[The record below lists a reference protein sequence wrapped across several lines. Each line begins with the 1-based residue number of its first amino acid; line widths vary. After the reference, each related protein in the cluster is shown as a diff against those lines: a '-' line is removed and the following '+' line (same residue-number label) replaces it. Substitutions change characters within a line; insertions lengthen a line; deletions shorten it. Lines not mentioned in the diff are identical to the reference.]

1 MKEKESELV
10 CDCDL
15 CKWEN
20 LLKNAGPSENRDKGK
35 DHPRGNEDGL
45 GSSNEPKNCTPSVS
59 LGKERGQ
66 DMRSTSES
74 TLSGFLP
81 YGLETVGERL
91 KNLREKKRLTQTD
104 VAVELGISQSTYVRY
119 EQNKIKRYKE
129 DVFKKLAEI
138 LDTTSGY
145 ILGEEN
151 SDPRLAH
158 LPDYLH
164 SFVTNPESA
173 PYIGEAYLL
182 YIGDKVRSDITP
194 ATVTAE
200 EEGEE

>member
-1 MKEKESELV
+1 MI
-10 CDCDL
+10 
-15 CKWEN
+15 
-20 LLKNAGPSENRDKGK
+20 
-35 DHPRGNEDGL
+35 
-45 GSSNEPKNCTPSVS
+45 
-59 LGKERGQ
+59 
-66 DMRSTSES
+66 
-74 TLSGFLP
+74 LS
-81 YGLETVGERL
+81 TVGERL
-91 KNLREKKRLTQTD
+91 KHLREKKRLTQTE
-104 VAVELGISQSTYVRY
+104 VAVQLDLSQSTYVRY
-119 EQNKIKRYKE
+119 EQNKVRRLKPE
-129 DVFKKLAEI
+129 VFEKLAEI

>member
-1 MKEKESELV
+1 MI
-10 CDCDL
+10 
-15 CKWEN
+15 
-20 LLKNAGPSENRDKGK
+20 
-35 DHPRGNEDGL
+35 
-45 GSSNEPKNCTPSVS
+45 
-59 LGKERGQ
+59 
-66 DMRSTSES
+66 
-74 TLSGFLP
+74 LS
-81 YGLETVGERL
+81 TVGERL
-91 KNLREKKRLTQTD
+91 KHLREKKRLTQTD
-104 VAVELGISQSTYVRY
+104 IAVQLDLSQSTYVRY

-158 LPDYLH
+158 LPDYLQ
-164 SFVTNPESA
+164 SFVVIPESA
-173 PYIGEAYLL
+173 HYIGEAYLL